1 MNINTKKTSGLSLY
15 LNTVALLFLLFSS
28 CVKAPVSTNTSTPEA
43 AVNFIQAS
51 PDEPAV
57 NLSFNNTKFGVTYL
71 NYGQSTSYL
80 AVNTGV
86 NIASFN
92 NASNSAV
99 ILTDTLNFNA
109 NAFYSVFLV
118 NKPQHPGV
126 FLLTDT
132 LKQPATGA
140 ANIRFINLSPDA
152 PAVDLVIKGGPV
164 LVPNRPYEAFSSFA
178 PLTAGQAYTFEVHTA
193 GTSTVLA
200 SITNYNVQLGYT
212 YTFWLYGL
220 AAGTSA
226 ADQLSLDVIINA
238 VP

>member
-1 MNINTKKTSGLSLY
+1 MNMI
-15 LNTVALLFLLFSS
+15 ALFPLLFSS
-28 CVKAPVSTNTSTPEA
+28 CAKTPVSTNTATSQA
-43 AVNFIQAS
+43 AVDYIQAS

-57 NLSFNNTKFGVTYL
+57 NLFFNNTKFGITSL
-71 NYGQSTSYL
+71 SYGQSTSYE
-80 AVNTGV
+80 AVNSGV
-86 NIASFN
+86 NVAVFE
-92 NASNSAV
+92 NAANSTT
-99 ILTDTLNFNA
+99 LLKDTLSFNA
-109 NAFYSVFLV
+109 NTFYSVFLA
-118 NKPQHPGV
+118 NTPQHPEV

-140 ANIRFINLSPDA
+140 ANIRFVNLSPDA
-152 PAVDLVIKGGPV
+152 PAVDLVVKGGAV
-164 LVPNRPYEAFSSFA
+164 LVPGRPYKAFSSFA

-200 SITNYNVQLGYT
+200 SLTNYNIQLGYT

-220 AAGTSA
+220 KAGTST